1 MSHSRQ
7 SLFGHYGVKCL
18 MWSYPYFLA
27 LSILQGMK
35 QICNTYL
42 DSDWKRMSQK
52 CYQFV
57 INEKKNLIF
66 SPAFYPIM
74 CFMKSPKNL
83 EKMAILKTWQLV
95 FFWGVT
101 IHIGEKYAWFVI
113 EILIHVSKKIV
124 FWICYGTKE

>member
-1 MSHSRQ
+1 
-7 SLFGHYGVKCL
+7 

-57 INEKKNLIF
+57 INEKK
-66 SPAFYPIM
+66 
-74 CFMKSPKNL
+74 KSYFFTY
-83 EKMAILKTWQLV
+83 ILPNYV
-95 FFWGVT
+95 F
-101 IHIGEKYAWFVI
+101 H
-113 EILIHVSKKIV
+113 EI
-124 FWICYGTKE
+124 TKEFGKNGHFENMTAGFLLRCHNSHR